1 MNVRCAVIHVMSLKR
16 IVHIADSYRL
26 MRNLVI
32 SLWNLIWPIL
42 IVILSN
48 TFYNVC
54 MKSMPSDVNPFGA
67 LMVTYLV
74 AALISSVGPSNI
86 GAGLSKINWTSVVL
100 ALAIVGLEVGYVF
113 VYRAGWAV
121 SAASVVAN
129 IGLACVLV
137 FVGYFLYRENV
148 SINQIVGIIVC
159 MFGLVLINM

>member
-1 MNVRCAVIHVMSLKR
+1 MWR
-16 IVHIADSYRL
+16 
-26 MRNLVI
+26 
-32 SLWNLIWPIL
+32 LIWPIL

-74 AALISSVGPSNI
+74 AAIISAIIFAFSVGPSNM
-86 GAGLSKINWTSVVL
+86 GAELSKINWTSVIL

-121 SAASVVAN
+121 STASVVAN
-129 IGLACVLV
+129 IGLACVLI
-137 FVGYFLYRENV
+137 FVGYFLYRENI
-148 SINQIVGIIVC
+148 SINQIVGIVLC
-159 MFGLVLINM
+159 MFGLVLINI